1 MSGYPV
7 SIRTKSKGAM
17 RMKLM
22 HQLDPYVIHKLNKM
36 CGPSPPPPKEPTAK
50 RAAGSSLS
58 RKDLRELMGT
68 NRQTYKRVGGRI
80 RGK

>member
-1 MSGYPV
+1 
-7 SIRTKSKGAM
+7 
-17 RMKLM
+17 MKLM

-36 CGPSPPPPKEPTAK
+36 CGLSPPKEEPVVK

-58 RKDLRELMGT
+58 KQDLRELMGT
-68 NRQTYKRVGGRI
+68 NRQTYKRVGGRV